1 MRNFSLA
8 LILGRPLLSS
18 LILLLLGMAP
28 TLAQGSPAYDGLT
41 VLGAAPKL
49 TDEQGSTLTLV
60 ACHTKYKEPVVGFYF
75 VQNGIEVRFYANAA
89 TWDKLKQKLI
99 KARDQWATLAPREFE
114 MEGAV
119 KGYQIKNRVS
129 TLRLSLIGETD
140 LADRRLQ
147 MSATGGAAKPQRAMV
162 ALRDT
167 ELKALV
173 EDFYQIDDYF
183 RAAGNAGQPPAP

>member
-1 MRNFSLA
+1 MRNLSLA
-8 LILGRPLLSS
+8 
-18 LILLLLGMAP
+18 LILLLLGLAP
-28 TLAQGSPAYDGLT
+28 ALAQGSPAYDGLT

-49 TDEQGSTLTLV
+49 TDEQGSTLTLL

-75 VQNGIEVRFYANAA
+75 VQDGREVRFYANAA

-119 KGYQIKNRVS
+119 KGYQIKNRVA

-147 MSATGGAAKPQRAMV
+147 LSAMGGAGKTQRAMV

-173 EDFYQIDDYF
+173 EDFYKIDDYF
-183 RAAGNAGQPPAP
+183 RAAGTGGQPTP